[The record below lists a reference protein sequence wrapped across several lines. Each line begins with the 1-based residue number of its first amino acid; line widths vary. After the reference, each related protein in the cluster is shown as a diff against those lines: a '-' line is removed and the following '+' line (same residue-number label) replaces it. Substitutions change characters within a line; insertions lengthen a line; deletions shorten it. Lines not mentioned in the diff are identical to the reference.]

1 MPSPRRMCMLEENKL
16 RYVNMYVQKKLPNP
30 LPSSRIRIARLRH
43 TKTLDIR
50 RHWNFQEAEHDE

>member
-1 MPSPRRMCMLEENKL
+1 MLEENKL